1 MLKVKIDLKRKY
13 AALIFAFF
21 FGLFL
26 FCIPRAAAQR
36 ATDVGAASANT
47 SSAPYTVGERLTYNV
62 SFANYTSAAH
72 VEMWVARRG
81 RFFDREGVELRAHVE
96 TIEVVNAALFPF
108 NNDFVS
114 YVNQTSGQPFR
125 SQQFTREGTLAAD
138 VERDY
143 NQPVGISAIPS
154 RLTRDALPG
163 SFDPLSAL
171 YRVRALP
178 LLPKAIYRLEVTYN
192 DEAYRAEV
200 RVVGRELVRTNVGT
214 FNCIVTQ
221 VRARDASG
229 ANNFP
234 MRVYFSDDKRH
245 VPVLVLVQH
254 PAGEIQ
260 ARLASSV
267 LPGGAPP
274 NVAQNSSA
282 VATIAPTPA
291 VIVPPGTPP
300 NSSIGVIPTP
310 TTSSG
315 ASSSESGATESGI
328 DPNLPF
334 KIGEQL
340 NFNVFLGGTT
350 QPVGTISFQVRQR
363 ARYFGRD
370 GLLLSGAAQTMG
382 AGARLFPVN
391 DRISSYVNARTLL
404 PFRTDSAVE
413 EGRRRLNRSV
423 TVDQSGTVAL
433 ASTGQRIEIPVGTHD
448 LVSVLYALRTFNL
461 SPPRRNA
468 VSILAVNRA
477 RTLYITAI
485 GRETIELGGQRVP
498 SVQLSLTTD
507 DPQPD
512 RLGLRLW
519 ISEDGRRLPLRLTA
533 VTPLGPVRADLAVI
547 PVSRQ

>member
-1 MLKVKIDLKRKY
+1 MNIDLKRKY
-13 AALIFAFF
+13 AALTFAFF
-21 FGLFL
+21 FGLLL
-26 FCIPRAAAQR
+26 FCIPCVVAQR
-36 ATDVGAASANT
+36 ATDVAATAAP

-62 SFANYTSAAH
+62 SFANYTTAAH

-81 RFFDREGVELRAHVE
+81 RFFEREGVELRAHVE

-114 YVNQTSGQPFR
+114 YINPTSGQPFR

-178 LLPKAIYRLEVTYN
+178 LPPKAAYRLEVNYDN
-192 DEAYRAEV
+192 ESYRVEV
-200 RVVGRELVRTNVGT
+200 RVTGRELVRTNVGT

-221 VRARDASG
+221 VRARSASG

-234 MRVYFSDDKRH
+234 MRVYFSDDERH
-245 VPVLVLVQH
+245 VPVLVVVQH

-274 NVAQNSSA
+274 NVAQNPST
-282 VATIAPTPA
+282 VATVSPSPA
-291 VIVPPGTPP
+291 VIPPSETLSNASTGATPP
-300 NSSIGVIPTP
+300 TGAGAPD
-310 TTSSG
+310 TT
-315 ASSSESGATESGI
+315 ESAATESGL

-340 NFNVFLGGTT
+340 NFNVFLGGTA
-350 QPVGTISFQVRQR
+350 QPVGTLSFQVRQR

-370 GLLLSGAAQTMG
+370 GLLLSGTAQTTG

-404 PFRTDSAVE
+404 PFRTDSVVE
-413 EGRRRLNRSV
+413 EGRRRINRSV
-423 TVDQSGTVAL
+423 TVDQSGTATL
-433 ASTGQRIEIPVGTHD
+433 ASTGQRIEIPIGTHD
-448 LVSVLYALRTFNL
+448 IVSVLYALRSFNL

-477 RTLYITAI
+477 RTLYITALA
-485 GRETIELGGQRVP
+485 REVIEIGGQRVP

-507 DPQPD
+507 DSQPD

-519 ISEDGRRLPLRLTA
+519 ISEDSRRLPLRLTA

>member
-1 MLKVKIDLKRKY
+1 LKVKIDLKRRY
-13 AALIFAFF
+13 SALTFAFF
-21 FGLFL
+21 FGLLL
-26 FCIPRAAAQR
+26 FCIPCVVAQR
-36 ATDVGAASANT
+36 ATDVAATAAP

-62 SFANYTSAAH
+62 SFANYTTAAH

-81 RFFDREGVELRAHVE
+81 RFFEREGVELRAHVE

-108 NNDFVS
+108 NSDFVS
-114 YVNQTSGQPFR
+114 YINPTSGQPFR

-154 RLTRDALPG
+154 RLTRDVVFG

-178 LLPKAIYRLEVTYN
+178 LPPKATYRLEVAYN
-192 DEAYRAEV
+192 NESYRVEV
-200 RVVGRELVRTNVGT
+200 RVTGRELVRTNVGT

-221 VRARDASG
+221 VRARDTSG

-234 MRVYFSDDKRH
+234 MRVYFSDDERH
-245 VPVLVLVQH
+245 VPVLVIVQH

-274 NVAQNSSA
+274 TVAQNPSV
-282 VATIAPTPA
+282 VATVAPTPTI
-291 VIVPPGTPP
+291 IVPSDTLP
-300 NSSIGVIPTP
+300 NASTGATP
-310 TTSSG
+310 TTGSPDTP
-315 ASSSESGATESGI
+315 ESGATESGL

-340 NFNVFLGGTT
+340 NFNVFLGGMA
-350 QPVGTISFQVRQR
+350 QPVGTLSFQVRQR

-370 GLLLSGAAQTMG
+370 GLLLSGAAQTTG

-404 PFRTDSAVE
+404 PFRTDSVIE
-413 EGRRRLNRSV
+413 EGRRRINRSV
-423 TVDQSGTVAL
+423 TVDQSGTAAL
-433 ASTGQRIEIPVGTHD
+433 SSAGQRIEIPVGTHD
-448 LVSVLYALRTFNL
+448 LVSVLYALRSFNL

-507 DPQPD
+507 DSQPD

-519 ISEDGRRLPLRLTA
+519 ISEDSRRLPLRLTA

>member
-1 MLKVKIDLKRKY
+1 
-13 AALIFAFF
+13 
-21 FGLFL
+21 
-26 FCIPRAAAQR
+26 
-36 ATDVGAASANT
+36 
-47 SSAPYTVGERLTYNV
+47 
-62 SFANYTSAAH
+62 
-72 VEMWVARRG
+72 MWVARRG
-81 RFFDREGVELRAHVE
+81 RFFEREGVELRAHVE

-114 YVNQTSGQPFR
+114 YINPTSGQPFR

-154 RLTRDALPG
+154 RLTRDVVFG

-178 LLPKAIYRLEVTYN
+178 LPPKAIYRLEVAYN
-192 DEAYRAEV
+192 NESYRVEV
-200 RVVGRELVRTNVGT
+200 RVTGRELVRTNVGT

-221 VRARDASG
+221 VRARDTSG

-234 MRVYFSDDKRH
+234 MRVYFSDDERH
-245 VPVLVLVQH
+245 VPVLVIVQH

-274 NVAQNSSA
+274 TVAQNPSV
-282 VATIAPTPA
+282 VATVAPTPTI
-291 VIVPPGTPP
+291 IVPSDTLP
-300 NSSIGVIPTP
+300 NASTGATP
-310 TTSSG
+310 TTGSPDTP
-315 ASSSESGATESGI
+315 ESGATESGL

-340 NFNVFLGGTT
+340 NFNVFLGGMA
-350 QPVGTISFQVRQR
+350 QPVGTLSFQVRQR

-370 GLLLSGAAQTMG
+370 GLLLSGAAQTTG

-404 PFRTDSAVE
+404 PFRTDSVIE
-413 EGRRRLNRSV
+413 EGRRRINRSV
-423 TVDQSGTVAL
+423 TVDQSGTAAL
-433 ASTGQRIEIPVGTHD
+433 SSAGQRIEIPVGTHD
-448 LVSVLYALRTFNL
+448 LVSVLYALRSFNL

-507 DPQPD
+507 DSQPD

-519 ISEDGRRLPLRLTA
+519 ISEDSRRLPLRLTA